1 MEQTFPWDSEATL
14 SRMSVAELERRVAEL
29 EAALAA
35 ATAAQQGN
43 TVVREKISSMSSEV
57 GLGLHCTIMR
67 TVLWSFW

>member
-1 MEQTFPWDSEATL
+1 
-14 SRMSVAELERRVAEL
+14 MSVAELERRVAEL

-57 GLGLHCTIMR
+57 GLDLHSTIICGR
-67 TVLWSFW
+67 FCGTVW

>member
-1 MEQTFPWDSEATL
+1 
-14 SRMSVAELERRVAEL
+14 MSVAELERRVAEL

-57 GLGLHCTIMR
+57 GLGLHSTIICGR
-67 TVLWSFW
+67 FCGTVW